1 MDLKKGV
8 PTLFAYCEKLIWKCF
23 FKFKQGTCP
32 WMAFAWIFFF
42 RIFLIFLRGSVGQ
55 NIYRDYIV
63 FRGSNISCS
72 LATAQSVIHYSP
84 FTLHSPSS
92 ITHRS
97 HCTVRHP
104 LLTVHTAQS
113 VIHYSPF
120 TLHSPSSITHH
131 SHCTVRHPLCTVRH
145 PLLTIHAA
153 QSVIHYSPF
162 TLHSPSS
169 ITHRSLCRLH
179 YSLLLVHS
187 ADFTIHCSPFAL
199 QTPSFFFLPVSA
211 TDYVI

>member
-1 MDLKKGV
+1 MDLNKGD

-32 WMAFAWIFFF
+32 LMAFAWIFFF

-84 FTLHSPSS
+84 SVIHYSPFILQSP
-92 ITHRS
+92 
-97 HCTVRHP
+97 VRHP

-120 TLHSPSSITHH
+120 TLHSPSS
-131 SHCTVRHPLCTVRH
+131 
-145 PLLTIHAA
+145 TI
-153 QSVIHYSPF
+153 
-162 TLHSPSS
+162 
-169 ITHRSLCRLH
+169 HRSLCRLH
-179 YSLLLVHS
+179 YSLLIVHS

-211 TDYVI
+211 TDYVIFLHTVHAADCHSILTFHSYSPFTALM

>member
-1 MDLKKGV
+1 MDLNKGD

-32 WMAFAWIFFF
+32 LMAFAWIFFF

-97 HCTVRHP
+97 LCTVRHP

-131 SHCTVRHPLCTVRH
+131 SHCTVRHPL
-145 PLLTIHAA
+145 
-153 QSVIHYSPF
+153 F
-162 TLHSPSS
+162 T
-169 ITHRSLCRLH
+169 
-179 YSLLLVHS
+179 VHS
-187 ADFTIHCSPFAL
+187 ADSITRYLLCTV
-199 QTPSFFFLPVSA
+199 QTSLFIVHLSRSRLHHSFFSPCQL
-211 TDYVI
+211 